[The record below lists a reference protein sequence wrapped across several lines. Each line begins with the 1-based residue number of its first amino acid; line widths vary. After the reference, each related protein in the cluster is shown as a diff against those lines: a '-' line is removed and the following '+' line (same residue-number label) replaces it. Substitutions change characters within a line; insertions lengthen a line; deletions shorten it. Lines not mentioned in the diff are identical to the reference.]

1 MIKELHHIVKDEL
14 LYLHQEID
22 GLLSALSQNTLI
34 KSGNY

>member
-1 MIKELHHIVKDEL
+1 MIKEIHPLIEIEL

-22 GLLSALSQNTLI
+22 EFLSALSQNTLV